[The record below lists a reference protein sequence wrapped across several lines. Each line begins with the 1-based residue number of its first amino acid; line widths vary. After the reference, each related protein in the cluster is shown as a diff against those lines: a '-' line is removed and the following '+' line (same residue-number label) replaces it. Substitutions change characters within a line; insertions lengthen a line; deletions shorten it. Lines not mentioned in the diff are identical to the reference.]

1 MFTTR
6 GAFALAALLV
16 LAPGVHG
23 APWTALD
30 ATPEHGAAAS
40 SVRAFAAALAAATG
54 APMRVVSAGGDAGQA
69 VASVAAGQVAVGV
82 FPLRVLER
90 DDPALGMARVPFLAT
105 SFVDARKLWRVLRP
119 RVEAALAARGL
130 TLLYGV
136 PTPPAALLSRQ
147 AIASIA
153 AWRGVTLLLADPG
166 LDALARLLGAQ
177 PVSGAPARVALGDGR
192 AQAVFA
198 AADVAARDR
207 AWDYASHYLH
217 APAWFPVHLVAV
229 NRGALA
235 ALASAQRDAVL
246 SAADA
251 AAAPAWA
258 QAERDT
264 EEAIQKLRDYGLKTA
279 PAPVNMLIQLEAIG
293 RELLFQWSEGAGEA
307 GAELVESYYA
317 IR

>member
-1 MFTTR
+1 
-6 GAFALAALLV
+6 
-16 LAPGVHG
+16 
-23 APWTALD
+23 
-30 ATPEHGAAAS
+30 
-40 SVRAFAAALAAATG
+40 
-54 APMRVVSAGGDAGQA
+54 
-69 VASVAAGQVAVGV
+69 
-82 FPLRVLER
+82 
-90 DDPALGMARVPFLAT
+90 
-105 SFVDARKLWRVLRP
+105 
-119 RVEAALAARGL
+119 
-130 TLLYGV
+130 
-136 PTPPAALLSRQ
+136 
-147 AIASIA
+147 
-153 AWRGVTLLLADPG
+153 LLADPG

-235 ALASAQRDAVL
+235 ALAGAQRDAVL
-246 SAADA
+246 NAADA
-251 AAAPAWA
+251 AAAMAWA

-264 EEAIQKLRDYGLKTA
+264 EEAVQKLRDYGLKTA

>member
-1 MFTTR
+1 MFMTR
-6 GAFALAALLV
+6 GACALAALLV
-16 LAPGVHG
+16 LAPGAYG

-40 SVRAFAAALAAATG
+40 SVRAFAATLVPASG
-54 APMRVVSAGGDAGQA
+54 ASMSISRGSDAGQV
-69 VASVAAGQVAVGV
+69 VAAVAAGQASVGV

-119 RVEAALAARGL
+119 HVEAALAARGL

-136 PTPPAALLSRQ
+136 PTPPAAPLSRQ
-147 AIASIA
+147 AITSMAG
-153 AWRGVTLLLADPG
+153 WRGVTLLLADPG
-166 LDALARLLGAQ
+166 LDALARMLGAQ
-177 PVSGAPARVALGDGR
+177 PVSGASARAALGGGR
-192 AQAVFA
+192 AQAVFT
-198 AADVAARDR
+198 AADVAARDS
-207 AWDYASHYLH
+207 AWEYASHYLH

-235 ALASAQRDAVL
+235 ALAGEQRDAVL

-251 AAAPAWA
+251 AAASAWA

-264 EEAIQKLRDYGLKTA
+264 EQAIQKLRDYGLKTA
-279 PAPVNMLIQLEAIG
+279 QAPVNMLIQLEAIG

-307 GAELVESYYA
+307 GAKLVESYYA

>member
-6 GAFALAALLV
+6 GAFAVAALLV
-16 LAPGVHG
+16 LAPDVHA

-40 SVRAFAAALAAATG
+40 SVRAFAAALAPATG
-54 APMRVVSAGGDAGQA
+54 APMRVSAGGDAGQA
-69 VASVAAGQVAVGV
+69 IAAVAAGQAAVGV
-82 FPLRVLER
+82 FALRVLER

-251 AAAPAWA
+251 AAATAWA

-307 GAELVESYYA
+307 GAELLESNYA